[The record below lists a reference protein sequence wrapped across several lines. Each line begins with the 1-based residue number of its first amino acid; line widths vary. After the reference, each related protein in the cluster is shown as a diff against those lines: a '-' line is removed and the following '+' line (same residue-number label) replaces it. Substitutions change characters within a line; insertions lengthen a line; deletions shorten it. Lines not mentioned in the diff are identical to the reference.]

1 MYCIYKDGQLWLS
14 YRTPPI
20 TKTEL
25 VYANKWVWLCLCY
38 YGNQNEERQR
48 ERDWGGGKREREV
61 STCVK
66 WSGSNFWNVV
76 LHRTE
81 GLILLDRQTNTVTHT
96 GSLRVYGLVQ
106 PRARLLISRAFGRR
120 LWTLMFTTVNWN
132 GLFYPQEARMQPV
145 SFRLSRC
152 VFNKFVTWDK

>member
-20 TKTEL
+20 TKLSLFMPTSGSGF
-25 VYANKWVWLCLCY
+25 VFVTMVTRMRKD
-38 YGNQNEERQR
+38 R
-48 ERDWGGGKREREV
+48 EKETGEGEREREV

-120 LWTLMFTTVNWN
+120 LWALMFTTVNWN
-132 GLFYPQEARMQPV
+132 GPFYPQEARMQPV